1 MDQTLPYLTLKSA
14 KGAGPRKIK
23 LLLEHFGDAEAVLNA
38 TDSDLREVEGVG
50 PSLVRSLN
58 EAKDN
63 AWAREELARVQNLGL
78 TLLHLDSPAYPKS
91 LRAIYDPPTV
101 LYVRGELPAL
111 EGVTPRSIG
120 VVGTRGAS
128 EYALHFTKSLAQ
140 ALAEANVTVVSGLAL
155 GVDSAAHRGSLI
167 PATGKTIAVLGSGVD
182 VIYPAKNTELARQ
195 IADGRGAVVSEY
207 AVGMRPDARNFPG
220 RNRIINGLSR
230 GVVVVEAGVKSG
242 ALITA
247 DYALEEGRSV
257 FAVPGR
263 VGDPRSS
270 GVNKLLKQGAQLI
283 ENAQDIFDE
292 FAWNTVEQTA
302 SLPALS
308 EAESQ
313 LVKKIQ
319 TLGEPLLDDLSEG
332 DPTRTAA
339 LMAQLGMLELKGVVK
354 QLPGSRYV
362 CLVSL

>member
-1 MDQTLPYLTLKSA
+1 MSALPYLILKSA

-38 TDSDLREVEGVG
+38 ADSELREVEGVG
-50 PSLVRSLN
+50 PSLVRSLS

-101 LYVRGELPAL
+101 LYVRGELPEL

-167 PATGKTIAVLGSGVD
+167 PATGKTIAVLGSGVE
-182 VIYPAKNTELARQ
+182 I
-195 IADGRGAVVSEY
+195 GRAHV
-207 AVGMRPDARNFPG
+207 
-220 RNRIINGLSR
+220 
-230 GVVVVEAGVKSG
+230 
-242 ALITA
+242 
-247 DYALEEGRSV
+247 
-257 FAVPGR
+257 
-263 VGDPRSS
+263 
-270 GVNKLLKQGAQLI
+270 
-283 ENAQDIFDE
+283 
-292 FAWNTVEQTA
+292 
-302 SLPALS
+302 
-308 EAESQ
+308 
-313 LVKKIQ
+313 
-319 TLGEPLLDDLSEG
+319 
-332 DPTRTAA
+332 
-339 LMAQLGMLELKGVVK
+339 
-354 QLPGSRYV
+354 
-362 CLVSL
+362 